1 MHQRPEPRERRPD
14 NSVPSE
20 CVLHTEAMESEPLEA
35 TEPSNMPADFHAL
48 FGFARELTD
57 NLETQLGNFDSQ
69 GLSESMWTFNEETIF
84 DGFP

>member
-1 MHQRPEPRERRPD
+1 M
-14 NSVPSE
+14 S
-20 CVLHTEAMESEPLEA
+20 
-35 TEPSNMPADFHAL
+35 ADFHAL